1 MDVITDRVNS
11 MIAFKF

>member
-1 MDVITDRVNS
+1 MDVITDRFNS